1 MGWALHTQGGSRA
14 WNSIQIWAG
23 TTHTEPQHSPCV
35 IPTDRTGSRIQSQ
48 LWKWFIIHARS
59 TAVTY
64 STCPRP
70 QDCVCSSRP
79 CPAHQAHKSQTALGS
94 SKDGDSPGKGVLIMS
109 NFWIFTRNKWKLYK
123 LDSLTQWDL
132 MCRYCQLWRIKS
144 PNFFFFFPLFSPSI
158 LFRIHFFSA
167 SCLQTY
173 KINSSISYT
182 KEDLIWLCTIH
193 KNISLKIWFTKY
205 FIWLLKWKI

>member
-144 PNFFFFFPLFSPSI
+144 PNFFFFFLFFPPQYSLGSIFFLQVAYRHTKLIQVSPTPKRISFDFVLSI
-158 LFRIHFFSA
+158 
-167 SCLQTY
+167 
-173 KINSSISYT
+173 KIYPWKSGSQ
-182 KEDLIWLCTIH
+182 
-193 KNISLKIWFTKY
+193 NISFGY
-205 FIWLLKWKI
+205 